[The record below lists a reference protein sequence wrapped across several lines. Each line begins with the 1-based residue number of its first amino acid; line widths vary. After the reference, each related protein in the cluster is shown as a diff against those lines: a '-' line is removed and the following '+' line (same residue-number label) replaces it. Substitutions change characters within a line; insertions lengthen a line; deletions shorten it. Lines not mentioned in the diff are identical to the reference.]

1 MQITHI
7 ALWTINND
15 EHAEELIKFTR
26 SMPTKAKKDRK
37 AYILAAKARY
47 NVGRVQVFRCRV
59 KVDSSL
65 RCILPIHGE
74 IESLKTNECYF
85 RTLRL

>member
-7 ALWTINND
+7 ALWAVNND
-15 EHAEELIKFTR
+15 ENANELIKFTR
-26 SMPTKAKKDRK
+26 SIPTETKKDGK
-37 AYILAAKARY
+37 AYILAAEAGY
-47 NVGRVQVFRCRV
+47 NVGRIQVFRCGV

-65 RCILPIHGE
+65 QCILPIHGE
-74 IESLKTNECYF
+74 IESSKTNECYF

>member
-26 SMPTKAKKDRK
+26 SIPTKAKKDRK

-47 NVGRVQVFRCRV
+47 NVCRVQVFRCRV